1 MATLHSTILIGFG
14 RYGLSLL
21 QRFLVN
27 AASRGD
33 LQMPPAHAA
42 EAATRASAAAPRV
55 CRSDALVEPGPFQAT
70 RPAGIARVEMPFW
83 ANRPARSPA
92 QLSVDQLLQLES
104 DRVERTRRARPR

>member
-33 LQMPPAHAA
+33 LQWEAVEGHPAGRRPRRLALLYVPAA
-42 EAATRASAAAPRV
+42 DEPGIKVTESLTTGQTLEMMQDLFEQIQSVAGKPADMTAAI
-55 CRSDALVEPGPFQAT
+55 SDAGWRLLGG
-70 RPAGIARVEMPFW
+70 RP
-83 ANRPARSPA
+83 
-92 QLSVDQLLQLES
+92 
-104 DRVERTRRARPR
+104 